1 VGDGALEGWLSPLN
15 KAIYPSKSM
24 FRNST
29 VAPACPNFGEATV
42 LLRPLEYEGPGESSV
57 RPGLHAPEYGNH
69 DVVWWDPAVLNLDV
83 EPRLGLHYEDILAQD
98 EHGRA
103 DESIR
108 QYAEWKASRAS
119 RLDKGSVAS
128 LAVFIATEASEPPD
142 GYADRVEIIEVP
154 RTGARPSGPRF
165 GSLVHLILRDA
176 PLTAS
181 KEFLSQLAR
190 THGRLLAA
198 TDDEILCATVAVFDA
213 LQHPLLARVR
223 QSDRIHR
230 ELPVTIP
237 TETDAVFEGV
247 IDLAFFE
254 AGKWVIA
261 DFKTDVDQGDRQS
274 RYRRQVGWYMRA
286 MEQIT
291 GASSIGVV
299 MHI

>member
-1 VGDGALEGWLSPLN
+1 
-15 KAIYPSKSM
+15 
-24 FRNST
+24 
-29 VAPACPNFGEATV
+29 TV
-42 LLRPLEYEGPGESSV
+42 LLRPLEYEGPVESSV
-57 RPGLHAPEYGNH
+57 KPGLHVPEYGNH
-69 DVVWWDPAVLNLDV
+69 DVVWWDPALLNLDV

-108 QYAEWKASRAS
+108 QYAEWKTSRAS

-128 LAVFIATEASEPPD
+128 LAVFTATEAFEPPG
-142 GYADRVEIIEVP
+142 GYADRVEIIQVP

-176 PLTAS
+176 PLRAS
-181 KEFLSQLAR
+181 KEFLVHLAR

-198 TDDEILCATVAVFDA
+198 TDDEIQSATASVSDA

-223 QSDRIHR
+223 QSDRMHR
-230 ELPVTIP
+230 ELPVTVRVEAG
-237 TETDAVFEGV
+237 TVFEGV

-254 AGKWVIA
+254 SGKWVVA

-286 MEQIT
+286 MEQI
-291 GASSIGVV
+291 
-299 MHI
+299 